1 MKEPVYIEG
10 TVEEVSEDA
19 AVFRLSDG
27 RAGFVPKGDYFLEAY
42 VVSGFMR
49 PGREVMVRELGS
61 GSKGEVLIGLQ
72 PMDFTRGDPYGNVG
86 SDSQWVTSLEEVRGE
101 CPDEVA
107 AVERHRLFLD
117 PCDPDCTGWM
127 WVALLAEDEASCT
140 DSEDTTEED
149 EEAETELL
157 ELYDTLCRKFKEK
170 IRLGLSLEILSPEN
184 CDRIPTLPLAGTEGS
199 YASDGRCCMFTL
211 DGMEAITKAGKRY
224 YKKSERRTWFWY

>member
-10 TVEEVSEDA
+10 TVEEVSDHG
-19 AVFRLSDG
+19 AVIKLSDG
-27 RAGFVPKGDYFLEAY
+27 RTGFVPKGDYFLEAY

-61 GSKGEVLIGLQ
+61 GPRGEVLIGLQ
-72 PMDFTRGDPYGNVG
+72 PMEFNSGDTVG
-86 SDSQWVTSLEEVRGE
+86 SDAQWVTSLEEVRCE

-140 DSEDTTEED
+140 DSEDSTEED
-149 EEAETELL
+149 EEAENELL
-157 ELYDTLCRKFKEK
+157 ELYDTLCRKFEEK
-170 IRLGLSLEILSPEN
+170 TKLSLALRTLSPEH
-184 CDRIPTLPLAGTEGS
+184 CDRIPYLPLAGTEGS
-199 YASDGRCCMFTL
+199 YASGGRCCMFTL

-224 YKKSERRTWFWY
+224 LKKSEWREWFWY

>member
-1 MKEPVYIEG
+1 MQESVYIEG
-10 TVEEVSEDA
+10 TVEEVSDDA
-19 AVFRLSDG
+19 AAIRLSDG
-27 RAGFVPKGDYFLEAY
+27 RTGIVTSGDYFLEAY

-49 PGREVMVRELGS
+49 PGRKVMVRELGS
-61 GSKGEVLIGLQ
+61 RPRGEVLIGLQ
-72 PMDFTRGDPYGNVG
+72 PMDFTSEDTYRSVS
-86 SDSQWVTSLEEVRGE
+86 SDAQWVTSLEDVRGE

-140 DSEDTTEED
+140 DSEDTTEEG

-170 IRLGLSLEILSPEN
+170 TALSLSLTILSPEN
-184 CDRIPTLPLAGTEGS
+184 CDCIPTLPLAGTEGS
-199 YASDGRCCMFTL
+199 FARDGRCCMFTL
-211 DGMEAITKAGKRY
+211 DGMEAITKAGEKFLT
-224 YKKSERRTWFWY
+224 KSERRTWYRY